1 MNEGKNIKRDDNN
14 IQFPPYRGSFIGH
27 SVERVA
33 RYVNDVIHFP
43 HPYKPGEMM
52 RKWIKRPVI
61 HKFHWGVDK
70 RWHCEVSY
78 PTLNRDP
85 EFGDRPYEKSKGNK
99 GNKGNSRK
107 SKVTKE
113 SKPVP
118 VRVKRVLRK
127 RGSSKFKEIK

>member
-85 EFGDRPYEKSKGNK
+85 EFGDRPYEK
-99 GNKGNSRK
+99 K

>member
-1 MNEGKNIKRDDNN
+1 MNEGKNIKRDGNS

-33 RYVNDVIHFP
+33 QYVNDVIHFP

-61 HKFHWGVDK
+61 HRFHWGADK

-78 PTLNRDP
+78 PTLNRDS
-85 EFGDRPYEKSKGNK
+85 EFGDRPYEK
-99 GNKGNSRK
+99 K

-113 SKPVP
+113 IKPVP
-118 VRVKRVLRK
+118 ARVKRVLRK

>member
-1 MNEGKNIKRDDNN
+1 MNEGKNIKRHDNN
-14 IQFPPYRGSFIGH
+14 IQFPSYRGSFIGH

-33 RYVNDVIHFP
+33 RYVPDLISFP

-52 RKWIKRPVI
+52 RKWIKRPII

-78 PTLNRDP
+78 PTLNRDT
-85 EFGDRPYEKSKGNK
+85 SKGNK

-107 SKVTKE
+107 SKVTSNVTKE
-113 SKPVP
+113 TKPVP

-127 RGSSKFKEIK
+127 RGSNKLKEIK